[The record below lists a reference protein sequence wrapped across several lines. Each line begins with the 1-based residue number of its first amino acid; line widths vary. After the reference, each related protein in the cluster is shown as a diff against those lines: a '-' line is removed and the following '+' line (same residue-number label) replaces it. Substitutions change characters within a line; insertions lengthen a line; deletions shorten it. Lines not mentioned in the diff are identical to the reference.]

1 MTEHF
6 YWIWAIFFI
15 IPLVSIIR
23 RYLRKRN
30 MQNFSK
36 SSEQYHEMQF
46 KTNSSKIETPRRNL
60 LEPELEHEPEPELE
74 HEPEPELEHEP
85 ELELETK
92 DKQVL
97 GELNRGVKNF
107 EEIQKITG
115 LERDKLVSIL
125 KDLEKRRL
133 MKVEEKS
140 GLFGRKVEL
149 YLTDKGF
156 KKYYS

>member
-36 SSEQYHEMQF
+36 SSEQYHQMQF
-46 KTNSSKIETPRRNL
+46 KTNLSEIETPRRNFL
-60 LEPELEHEPEPELE
+60 EPEPE
-74 HEPEPELEHEP
+74 PESKP
-85 ELELETK
+85 ETK
-92 DKQVL
+92 DMQVL
-97 GELNRGVKNF
+97 GELNRGAKNF
-107 EEIQKITG
+107 EVIQKITG
-115 LERDKLVSIL
+115 LERDELASIL
-125 KDLEKRRL
+125 EDLEKRGL

-140 GLFGRKVEL
+140 GLFGSKIEL
-149 YLTDKGF
+149 YLTDKGSVF
-156 KKYYS
+156 IKFLRKDFQDSAR

>member
-15 IPLVSIIR
+15 ITLVSIIR

-46 KTNSSKIETPRRNL
+46 KTNPSKIETPRRNL
-60 LEPELEHEPEPELE
+60 LEPGLEHEPEPELE
-74 HEPEPELEHEP
+74 HEPEP
-85 ELELETK
+85 ELETK

-115 LERDKLVSIL
+115 LERDKLVYIL

>member
-74 HEPEPELEHEP
+74 HEPEPELE
-85 ELELETK
+85 TK

>member
-15 IPLVSIIR
+15 ITLVSIIR

-36 SSEQYHEMQF
+36 SSEQYHQMQF
-46 KTNSSKIETPRRNL
+46 KTNLSEIETSRRNFL
-60 LEPELEHEPEPELE
+60 EPEPE
-74 HEPEPELEHEP
+74 PEPESKP
-85 ELELETK
+85 ETK
-92 DKQVL
+92 DMQVL
-97 GELNRGVKNF
+97 GELNRGAKNF

-115 LERDKLVSIL
+115 LERDELASIL
-125 KDLEKRRL
+125 EDLEKRGL

-140 GLFGRKVEL
+140 GLFGSKIEL
-149 YLTDKGF
+149 YLTDKGSVF
-156 KKYYS
+156 IKFLRKDFQDSAR